1 MHVSDELAYKC
12 FCIIYVPLIVF
23 FTLFFVFDRSLSYS
37 YGGVFGGISCEDIAE
52 EYEGTCKIL
61 VSDKY
66 YYIPSSAQS
75 ITLDSEEV
83 VVNVGRFSNLVYQV
97 EGADVDY
104 SHANIFL
111 MLLGVFSVI
120 VLLVMSILDNL
131 NWIKII
137 ISVFLFRLVF
147 DHIFIGGLSFP
158 LQ

>member
-1 MHVSDELAYKC
+1 MYVNNTLAYKL
-12 FCIIYVPLIVF
+12 FCIIYVPVIAF
-23 FTLFFVFDRSLSYS
+23 YMLFFIFDRSLAYS
-37 YGGVFGGISCEDIAE
+37 YGGVFGGVHCKDIAE
-52 EYEGTCKIL
+52 EYEDTCKIL

-75 ITLDSEEV
+75 ITSDSGEV
-83 VVNVGRFSNLVYQV
+83 VVNVGRFTNLVYRV
-97 EGADVDY
+97 EGVDVDY

-120 VLLVMSILDNL
+120 VLLVVSILDNL
-131 NWIKII
+131 NWIKVF

-147 DHIFIGGLSFP
+147 DHIFVGSLSFP